1 MPWWGWLS
9 IGFLLMG
16 AELFG
21 VDAAFYLI
29 FIGFAGILVGLVGL
43 AGFDL
48 APWMQWVLFS
58 AIAVVSMVLFRA
70 KLYEMTRGGGPE
82 YRDTLVGEVVLMMED
97 TPGGGRSRVS
107 LRGSSWTVENTGES
121 ILEAGQSALVIET
134 AGTILKVRKA
144 GDNPAQREGQE

>member
-43 AGFDL
+43 LGFDL
-48 APWMQWVLFS
+48 APWLQWVLFS
-58 AIAVVSMVLFRA
+58 AIAVISMVLFRA
-70 KLYEMTRGGGPE
+70 RLYGMTRGAAAE
-82 YRDTLVGEVVLMMED
+82 YPNTLVGEIVQITED

-107 LRGSSWTVENTGES
+107 LRGSSWTAENAGDS
-121 ILEAGQSALVIET
+121 VLEAGQNALVIET
-134 AGTILKVRKA
+134 AGTILKVTKA
-144 GDNPAQREGQE
+144 GD